1 MTKACP
7 RPQRR
12 SLAIGKPTRPERVPK
27 STTSAE
33 PAAGHADASGLREHE
48 DDTAEA
54 SRTTDGRLERWDDE
68 EGGASRR
75 AAR

>member
-1 MTKACP
+1 M
-7 RPQRR
+7 
-12 SLAIGKPTRPERVPK
+12 PK
-27 STTSAE
+27 STTAAE
-33 PAAGHADASGLREHE
+33 LAAGYADDSGSSEHE

-54 SRTTDGRLERWDDE
+54 SRTTDGSLERWYDE